1 MSSIFTTFPLKKLKF
16 LPDFDSSK
24 VTDMSNFF
32 SDGFEEIDLNFL
44 ETDNVIRM
52 NGMFKNSYKLISID
66 LSKFNTS
73 KVKNMRELFSQNFY
87 LKYVDL
93 ISFDTSNITLCQSLF
108 YENIVNI
115 EIKISNKFKN
125 CL

>member
-1 MSSIFTTFPLKKLKF
+1 MK
-16 LPDFDSSK
+16 
-24 VTDMSNFF
+24 
-32 SDGFEEIDLNFL
+32 
-44 ETDNVIRM
+44 
-52 NGMFKNSYKLISID
+52 GMFMNPYRLISID

-73 KVKNMRELFSQNFY
+73 KLKNMRELFSQTFY

-93 ISFDTSNITLCQSLF
+93 TSFDTSNITLCQSLF

-125 CL
+125 CLEYIPKAAKIINIDKLAYQKIEYCEKCTGSKGNLLCAASKLDII